1 MLWELVRKELLDNI
15 LNLRF
20 IALCVIAILL
30 IVSSIVVL
38 TGQHKEEL
46 NDYYSRVNTQEAFI
60 DQYGHL
66 NRIEWMSVVFRPPS
80 RYEPLVL
87 GLDRD
92 AQQDNF
98 VSNPIP
104 ALLSKLD
111 LVAIVSV
118 IMSLIA
124 ILLSHSAITGERED
138 GLLKLMLS
146 TSISRTTIVL
156 GKFIG
161 GTITLLIPFTLGV
174 LLGLAYLAIDAGI
187 QLVGLD
193 VGVFAISLLLSYVY
207 ITAFYGLGLFFSARS
222 RTSNVAVLKSLF
234 AWVVLVLVLPNISPF
249 LAAQIY
255 RIPSAA
261 KIQQQRTKIESD
273 DRDEIIRN
281 RQRQMLQSTFSDVG
295 MVMGSTTNQSDLQAK
310 IAGDLAF
317 RERYAQYQKAWDA
330 MVRDVN
336 IEQRK
341 IGAAIQE
348 SFDNQSHHQEVFAT
362 VLASLSPL
370 SNFVFAATDAADIGL
385 QSDKEWDSQSWRYS
399 RSLAEYSDQ
408 RYNEEKQKNPAF
420 DSNDYL
426 DLRARPRF
434 QFQPPPFSTRLDR
447 ILIPFGVLVIFNLL
461 FFAGAFVSFLRYD
474 VR

>member
-1 MLWELVRKELLDNI
+1 
-15 LNLRF
+15 
-20 IALCVIAILL
+20 
-30 IVSSIVVL
+30 
-38 TGQHKEEL
+38 
-46 NDYYSRVNTQEAFI
+46 
-60 DQYGHL
+60 
-66 NRIEWMSVVFRPPS
+66 
-80 RYEPLVL
+80 LVL
-87 GLDRD
+87 GIDRD
-92 AQQDNF
+92 AQQENF

-104 ALLSKLD
+104 VLLSKLD
-111 LVAIVSV
+111 LVAIVSI
-118 IMSLIA
+118 IMSLVA
-124 ILLSHSAITGERED
+124 ILLSHSAITGEREA

-161 GTITLLIPFTLGV
+161 GVLTLIIPFTLGV
-174 LLGLAYLAIDAGI
+174 LVGLAYIALGASVE
-187 QLVGLD
+187 LSGLD
-193 VGVFAISLLLSYVY
+193 TGVFAILLLLSYIYV
-207 ITAFYGLGLFFSARS
+207 TAFYALGLFVSTRS

-281 RQRQMLQSTFSDVG
+281 RQSQMLQSTFSDVG
-295 MVMGSTTNQSDLQAK
+295 MVIRSTPKQSDLEAK
-310 IAGDLAF
+310 IAADVAF
-317 RERYAQYQKAWDA
+317 RERYAQYQKAWGEMA
-330 MVRDVN
+330 RDVN

-370 SNFVFAATDAADIGL
+370 SNFVFAATDVADVGL
-385 QSDKEWDSQSWRYS
+385 ESDKEWNSQAGRYS
-399 RSLAEYSDQ
+399 GSLREYADR
-408 RYNEEKQKNPAF
+408 RYEEEKQKNPAF
-420 DSNDYL
+420 GYNDYL
-426 DLRARPRF
+426 DLRARSRF
-434 QFQPPPFSTRLDR
+434 QFQPPPVSTRLER
-447 ILIPFGVLVIFNLL
+447 ILIPFGVLMIFNLL